1 MYFTSLIKYNISHM
15 DNLTSEKNRTI
26 IKIGVIEDSEKLLQ
40 NYVRFFNSQ
49 SNYEVCWNFKSI
61 DEFILNS
68 RRELVKPKIILLD
81 LNLPGTSG
89 IDGIPILKTH
99 FPKANIVILSAFTNS
114 GQIIQAFSK
123 GAEGYLVKGA
133 PLEEIKRLLDY
144 YHQGDGY
151 AISPIV
157 AKKIIDSSFKNIKE
171 KEAMLSFLTRR
182 EKEITRLIVNGLTY
196 KEVGEI
202 LFIQPTTVNHHL
214 KRIYA
219 KMGVSRKADL
229 VNKIFR
235 NDFFQFI

>member
-1 MYFTSLIKYNISHM
+1 MSI
-15 DNLTSEKNRTI
+15 LTSEKNGNPT
-26 IKIGVIEDSEKLLQ
+26 KIGIIEDSDKLLQ
-40 NYVRFFNSQ
+40 NYITFFDAQ
-49 SNYEVCWNFKSI
+49 ENYEVCWAFSSI
-61 DEFILNS
+61 DEFILGS
-68 RRELVKPKIILLD
+68 KKKLTKPKIILLD
-81 LNLPGTSG
+81 LNLPGISG
-89 IDGIPILKTH
+89 IEGIKILKKY
-99 FPKANIVILSAFTNS
+99 FPKANIVILSAFSNS
-114 GQIIQAFSK
+114 NQIIQAFGK

-133 PLEEIKRLLDY
+133 PMTEIKRLLDN

-157 AKKIIDSSFKNIKE
+157 AKKIIDSSFKNIKD

-214 KRIYA
+214 KKIYA

-235 NDFFQFI
+235 NDFIQFI